1 MSEWSAESDLRGRAG
16 LCKCSAVLSVG

>member
-1 MSEWSAESDLRGRAG
+1 MSEWSAERDLRGRAG